1 MCRMNAFERAATSPR
16 SVVLIIDPDDAA
28 RARAALEVQHLY
40 EVVGASSLKQAHER
54 LTQQEERA
62 VRFVVLELNAPDG
75 DGLWLIRHLTTEA
88 AFPAG
93 ARPTIICLTTRNS
106 VQDKIDALRAGA
118 SDYLVKPATHVPLA
132 MRLQL
137 LERFERLQRDEW
149 TI

>member
-1 MCRMNAFERAATSPR
+1 MNAFERAAIPPR

-28 RARAALEVQHLY
+28 RARTALQVQHQY
-40 EVVGASSLKQAHER
+40 EVVGVSSLRQAHAR
-54 LTQQEERA
+54 LTQQGERA

-93 ARPTIICLTTRNS
+93 ARPTVICLTTRNS

-132 MRLQL
+132 LRLQL
-137 LERFERLQRDEW
+137 LERFERLRRDEW
-149 TI
+149 TV